1 VTAQSPVPADSV
13 RAVLDAVLAQPAYAW
28 HERRHPLAFLW
39 EAMGALRDWLD
50 QLAADHPVAFL
61 ILMLALTSVLVVILT
76 HFGYLIWRS
85 LRSRPE
91 EPGRRPPQAGPV
103 RDEAWHL
110 AAYRRLLAEGRYTE
124 AMGERFAVLVLEL
137 GRGAAVRPDHSKTPA
152 EYAAEAR
159 LDAAGRSAL
168 SRLVE
173 ELYLRLFG
181 GEPCTADDVRRFDVA
196 AGALR
201 GHVAPS

>member
-1 VTAQSPVPADSV
+1 
-13 RAVLDAVLAQPAYAW
+13 
-28 HERRHPLAFLW
+28 
-39 EAMGALRDWLD
+39 
-50 QLAADHPVAFL
+50 
-61 ILMLALTSVLVVILT
+61 
-76 HFGYLIWRS
+76 
-85 LRSRPE
+85 
-91 EPGRRPPQAGPV
+91 V

-196 AGALR
+196 AGALG